1 MFSLVSRKFLSMRN
15 ITSYSVS
22 NKLGQLELEKKY
34 WGAGKVRKSN
44 WFFFFSTPMMSILQS
59 MVILWQC
66 LKNSSNWTNF
76 SQNFAPI
83 MEKEVLS
90 ELWKSKR
97 FWMFSLF
104 AQGKNHDWI
113 IRQSQLLFRP
123 KFWSEFFNNS
133 MVIYLCWEEKFVSL
147 SVVFNNL

>member
-1 MFSLVSRKFLSMRN
+1 MGFRNLQEKLVN
-15 ITSYSVS
+15 PID
-22 NKLGQLELEKKY
+22 
-34 WGAGKVRKSN
+34 
-44 WFFFFSTPMMSILQS
+44 FFSTPMMLILQS

-104 AQGKNHDWI
+104 AQGKNYDWI
-113 IRQSQLLFRP
+113 IRQSQLLFRQ
-123 KFWSEFFNNS
+123 KFWSEFFNIS
-133 MVIYLCWEEKFVSL
+133 SVIFFCWDEKFVSAIEI
-147 SVVFNNL
+147 SFFNNFYWKKTHTVVWLQSDHS